1 MIVLKIDTSKSKMNY
16 VFLAINSS
24 CVHLSV
30 HVCAHARNDKI
41 IILKKLINKKLSD
54 TTMVSLLLLDTAT

>member
-1 MIVLKIDTSKSKMNY
+1 MNY
-16 VFLAINSS
+16 LFLAINSS

-41 IILKKLINKKLSD
+41 IILKKLINKKSSEH
-54 TTMVSLLLLDTAT
+54 TMVSLLLLDTAT

>member
-1 MIVLKIDTSKSKMNY
+1 MNY

-54 TTMVSLLLLDTAT
+54 TTMVSLLLLNTAT